1 MKSAWLAAVGVLGL
15 LCGAVSTLGQDAAI
29 PPASSPRTAKGDAEF
44 AAAADEVLGQMSQ
57 ITGLKL
63 RSPLKKTLRS
73 RDEIR
78 AYVIREMNEEKS
90 AAERYAGARSGEA
103 FGLLPKNFDF
113 DNFMVALLTEQIAGL
128 YDPKAH
134 EFYIADWIPLGD
146 QRMVMAHELTHAL
159 EDQHFNIEPWVKAA
173 RPNEDAELAREAVLE
188 GSAMA
193 AMVDYLLQGTGR
205 GIKDLPDIDPSM
217 FVGDLSTT
225 PTLAKAPPFIKDAL
239 VFPYLGGLQFSVAA
253 LKDKGWEALPALFE
267 RPPASTQ
274 QILHPAAYQTRK
286 APKDVFVPDIDKVLG
301 ADWAKLEQNV
311 LGEFGWREVLKQF
324 LGQDRA
330 ETLAEAWAGDRY
342 HVYENKA
349 TKHLVLVARLRLAS
363 PEQAVRFFGQ
373 YSEALEKKH
382 GERTNLFRRPNFF
395 SFETPDG
402 GVFLRCVESE
412 CLTLEGTNRAVFE
425 ALNKA
430 VDWPAPPVPPADLSK
445 SPERVTFRNPARI
458 SRAGSPA
465 YATR

>member
-1 MKSAWLAAVGVLGL
+1 MLLGPL
-15 LCGAVSTLGQDAAI
+15 WCTSTLAQEAAI
-29 PPASSPRTAKGDAEF
+29 PPPSAARTLKSDAEF
-44 AAAADEVLGQMSQ
+44 AAAADEVLEQMSQ

-63 RSPLKKTLRS
+63 RSPLKKTLRG

-78 AYVIREMNEEKS
+78 AYVIREMEEEKNG
-90 AAERYAGARSGEA
+90 AERYAGARSAEA

-113 DNFMVALLTEQIAGL
+113 DNFMVAVLTEQIAGL

-188 GSAMA
+188 GSATA

-205 GIKDLPDIDPSM
+205 SVKDLPDIDPSM
-217 FVGDLSTT
+217 FMGDLSTT

-267 RPPASTQ
+267 KPPASTQ
-274 QILHPAAYQTRK
+274 QILHPGAYQAHK
-286 APKDVFVPDIDKVLG
+286 APAEVSVPAIGNVLG
-301 ADWAKLEQNV
+301 ADWAKLEENV
-311 LGEFGWREVLKQF
+311 LGEFGWKEVLKQF

-330 ETLAEAWAGDRY
+330 TPLAEAWAGDRY
-342 HVYENKA
+342 NVYEHK
-349 TKHLVLVARLRLAS
+349 TSKHLVLVARLRMARQ
-363 PEQAVRFFGQ
+363 EQAVRFFGQ

-412 CLTLEGTNRAVFE
+412 CVTLEGTSRAVFE

-430 VDWPAPPVPPADLSK
+430 LNWPAPPVPPADLTK
-445 SPERVTFRNPARI
+445 KPEKVTSLEPARE
-458 SRAGSPA
+458 SRAQSAA
-465 YATR
+465 YAIR